1 MIKANALKYQP
12 LRWMTSSNSTHLQ
25 QSGLDEEALRLRGQ
39 AHIDAALPVTG
50 MKGHAGLILRRA
62 ISLPIAVVMLWIHAA
77 EPALSKTTSQGN
89 SDATEQMLTDARSLL
104 NDAKRVTIKD
114 AISSSLRHNP
124 SLQAAYSAIQASQWQ
139 LSANK
144 RRWFPTAS
152 VEASPGSTF
161 LGKVFETDVA
171 NYPNS
176 QPGSYATNT
185 YNSSYR
191 SYTNTSNGSIGLLL
205 SWSFFD
211 LSRQSAINS
220 ASASLK
226 AETLTF
232 NVVARSLVLQT
243 QTLYQTLQETEKLIR
258 IYERLHQINE
268 QQLRLIKAQYG
279 IGMTNIGDVYQKKSQ
294 LLNQLTQLIFLYRDL
309 ARTASELASSMG
321 KPPGS
326 AVLPAESA
334 TPPEA
339 WALSLEDTITMGL
352 RLREEIQI
360 SLSEAAAA
368 QWDAQGLV
376 ETYLPVLM
384 LNGTAFG
391 GRGTGTYDATVG
403 EDPSPYFSR
412 QYTTNVS
419 IGLGLRWNF
428 YDGGVR
434 NAEAKRAE
442 AISRERRSQA
452 ASDRLSVA
460 DQIRRSYSSYEAA
473 RLGMPSA
480 TKAVEAAN
488 ASVDVANRRYD
499 VGLGTIADL
508 IQAVE
513 LLAKAAQNQADL
525 QLTYSNAIAELYR
538 YSAEW
543 PADNKMEIEKSLNT
557 LVNRPQ

>member
-1 MIKANALKYQP
+1 MARP
-12 LRWMTSSNSTHLQ
+12 NSIHLQ
-25 QSGLDEEALRLRGQ
+25 LSGLDEEAPRLQGQ
-39 AHIDAALPVTG
+39 AHNDSALPFIG
-50 MKGHAGLILRRA
+50 MTRCGGLILRRA
-62 ISLPIAVVMLWIHAA
+62 ISLPTAVVMLWIHAA
-77 EPALSKTTSQGN
+77 EPALARTSSQGN
-89 SDATEQMLTDARSLL
+89 SDPTEQILADARSLL
-104 NDAKRVTIKD
+104 NDAKRVSMKD

-152 VEASPGSTF
+152 VDASPGSTF

-220 ASASLK
+220 ASARLK

-243 QTLYQTLQETEKLIR
+243 QMLYQTLQETERLIKT
-258 IYERLHQINE
+258 YEHIHQINE
-268 QQLRLIKAQYG
+268 QQLRLIQAQYRV
-279 IGMTNIGDVYQKKSQ
+279 GMTNIGDVYQKKSQ
-294 LLNQLTQLIFLYRDL
+294 LLNQLTKLIFLYRDL

-326 AVLPAESA
+326 AVLPTEPA
-334 TPPEA
+334 TSPAA
-339 WALSLEDTITMGL
+339 WGMSLDETISTGL

-412 QYTTNVS
+412 QYTTNVG

-434 NAEAKRAE
+434 NAEAQRAE

-452 ASDRLSVA
+452 ASDRISVA
-460 DQIRRSYSSYEAA
+460 DQIRRSYASYEVA

-480 TKAVEAAN
+480 TQAVEAAN
-488 ASVDVANRRYD
+488 ASVEVANRRYE

-508 IQAVE
+508 IQAVA
-513 LLAKAAQNQADL
+513 LLGKAAQNQADL

-543 PADNKMEIEKSLNT
+543 PANNKMEIEQSLNT
-557 LVNRPQ
+557 LVSRPQ